1 VRFLRGLAVVVLLAA
16 CSGGPAAPS
25 NPPSGAA
32 VLTSDLFLP
41 SARSGSVPVVVLV
54 PGGGWTSADRSGLR
68 PLAEALAASGLAVV
82 STTYRTASQDAF
94 FPVPVEDVVCAVD
107 DAVTRVTA
115 AGVATGP
122 VVVVGHSAGAQL
134 AALAAL
140 VGDRYQDGC
149 PRPARTIDAL
159 VGLAGPYDV
168 ALIPDVAVALFGVP
182 PSKDPQAWRDGNPL
196 TWAAQ
201 RPKLPV
207 LLLHGDLDTTVPL
220 SFSRAFATALRDGG
234 HPVTLTEVAGADH
247 SSIYRPELSAAPI
260 AAFVRTVR

>member
-1 VRFLRGLAVVVLLAA
+1 MA
-16 CSGGPAAPS
+16 
-25 NPPSGAA
+25 
-32 VLTSDLFLP
+32 SDVFLP
-41 SARSGSVPVVVLV
+41 TGRTGSVPVVVLV

-68 PLAEALAASGLAVV
+68 PLAEALAASGVAVV
-82 STTYRTASQDAF
+82 STTYRTASQGAY

-107 DAVTRVTA
+107 DAVARVTA
-115 AGVATGP
+115 AGVTTGP

-149 PRPARTIDAL
+149 LRPAQSIDAF

-168 ALIPDVAVALFGVP
+168 ALLPDVAVALFGVP
-182 PSKDPQAWRDGNPL
+182 PSEDLQAWRDGNPL

-201 RPKLPV
+201 RPRLPV
-207 LLLHGDLDTTVPL
+207 LLLHGNRDTTVPPF
-220 SFSRAFATALRDGG
+220 FSRAFATALEDAD

-247 SSIYRPELSAAPI
+247 SSIYRPERAAAPI
-260 AAFVRTVR
+260 AAFVRSLR

>member
-1 VRFLRGLAVVVLLAA
+1 MTQSATPSAA
-16 CSGGPAAPS
+16 EHFAGTAADGVP
-25 NPPSGAA
+25 G
-32 VLTSDLFLP
+32 LTSDLFLP
-41 SARSGSVPVVVLV
+41 TTRSGSVPVVVLV

-68 PLAEALAASGLAVV
+68 PLAEALAASGSAVV

-107 DAVTRVTA
+107 DAVARVIA
-115 AGVATGP
+115 AGVTTGP

-140 VGDRYQDGC
+140 VGDRYQTGC
-149 PRPARTIDAL
+149 PRPARSIDAF

-168 ALIPDVAVALFGVP
+168 ALLPDVAVALFGVP

-196 TWAAQ
+196 SWVSE
-201 RPKLPV
+201 RPQLPV

-220 SFSRAFATALRDGG
+220 FFSRAFATALEDGG

-247 SSIYRPELSAAPI
+247 QSIYRPERAAAPI
-260 AAFVRTVR
+260 AAFVRTLR